1 MEFIRKIVVL
11 AFSLLLPFNLNVEF
25 PIDFKEINYK
35 EIVDIVVSSQV
46 NSEYVNVAR
55 NKFNNQDI
63 VGRLYIESIDIDVP
77 LVQAEDNEYYLNHDV
92 YKNFDNVGSIFLD
105 YRNNIDLDTKLLIY
119 GHNSK
124 NIETEFKKLENFL
137 NFDFFN
143 NLDNRKLILESNN
156 KISYYEIS
164 NVVITV
170 SDFQHMKLAF
180 TKDEWNDH
188 IDWLNKSSLYQST
201 FDYDDEILIMQ
212 TCYYEP
218 DDSYLLIIAKKI
230 EEELY

>member
-25 PIDFKEINYK
+25 PIDFKKIDYK
-35 EIVDIVVSSQV
+35 EIVDIVVGSQV

-55 NKFNNQDI
+55 NEFNNQDI

-77 LVQAEDNEYYLNHDV
+77 LVQTEDNEYYLNHDV
-92 YKNFDNVGSIFLD
+92 YKNFDSVGSIFLD
-105 YRNNIDLDTKLLIY
+105 YRNNIDLDKKLLIY

-124 NIETEFKKLENFL
+124 NIQTEFKKLENFL

-156 KISYYEIS
+156 KISYYEVES
-164 NVVITV
+164 VVIIV

-180 TKDEWNDH
+180 TKDEWKSH
-188 IDWLNKSSLYQST
+188 IDWLNNSSLYQSAL
-201 FDYDDEILIMQ
+201 DYDDEILIMQ

>member
-124 NIETEFKKLENFL
+124 NIATDFKKLENFL
-137 NFDFFN
+137 KFDFFN

-156 KISYYEIS
+156 KISYYEVES
-164 NVVITV
+164 VVIIV

-180 TKDEWNDH
+180 TKDEWKSH
-188 IDWLNKSSLYQST
+188 IDWLNNSSLYQSAL
-201 FDYDDEILIMQ
+201 DYDDEILIMQ